1 MLLMIDESR
10 MGGLFEFGPDQV
22 RVIWSQ
28 LKARHAAGR
37 FERSAKFGR
46 NSASRNPLLHCLVAP
61 SAGDFCGLCLASNA
75 LDCFGDK
82 RVLFHEDDSMLEKL
96 ALQEILALMQENLAV
111 KVLP

>member
-1 MLLMIDESR
+1 MLS
-10 MGGLFEFGPDQV
+10 LFKFGPDQV
-22 RVIWSQ
+22 RVIWPQ
-28 LKARHAAGR
+28 LKSGHAAGR

-46 NSASRNPLLHCLVAP
+46 NSTCRNPLLHCLVA
-61 SAGDFCGLCLASNA
+61 SCAGDFCGLGLASNS
-75 LDCFGDK
+75 LDCFDNK